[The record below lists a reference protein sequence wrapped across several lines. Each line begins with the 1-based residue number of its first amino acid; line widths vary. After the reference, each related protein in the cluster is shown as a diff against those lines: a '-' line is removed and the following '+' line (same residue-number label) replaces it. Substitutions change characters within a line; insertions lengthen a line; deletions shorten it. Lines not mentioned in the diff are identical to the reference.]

1 MRALYRFVKVQDGTI
16 RRARFLKRSIRG
28 VIVISLASQASFRR
42 YKEID
47 NWGVI
52 FERNGT
58 FEIETF
64 LGKLNLQFFFEF
76 FLNCTSMLRCLF
88 YGSSV
93 RICILVTGNYF
104 VITMDIELLIHYFFS
119 VSKKKKIYHILS
131 IFKYYYFI
139 FLIYG
144 CII

>member
-76 FLNCTSMLRCLF
+76 FLNCTSMLRCFF

>member
-1 MRALYRFVKVQDGTI
+1 MKVQDGTI

>member
-42 YKEID
+42 YKEMD

-104 VITMDIELLIHYFFS
+104 VITMDIELLMHYGS
-119 VSKKKKIYHILS
+119 SQTQKKKIYHI
-131 IFKYYYFI
+131 YYIGFFYI
-139 FLIYG
+139 LTIIY
-144 CII
+144 